1 MANYNK
7 SFNFRNGI
15 QVDNDNFVVNA
26 NGLVGIGTTIPKN
39 YLLNVHGDVNI
50 TGLITANNSILGVAT
65 ISTLDATNVSA
76 SSSITAGTFYGSA
89 SGLTGI
95 YGIAVDGWVV
105 SGGNI
110 STTSNVGIGT
120 TLPVGNFQVGTGVT
134 ITTHGGATY
143 SGIVTAL
150 SLDSIGLTGTK
161 NLQVSGVSTFNSS
174 IDLNSSIDISGHAEL
189 DQLNVSGVST
199 FAIAHIGPSVTISSG
214 IVTATSYRGDGSQ
227 LTGIAVTANVITNSL
242 VVSGVSTLRT
252 LGVLGVTT
260 TQHLQV
266 SGVSTLST
274 LNVNNVYSSTGV
286 ITASNFVGSFTGT
299 ASTAQSLTGNPN
311 ITVSNVL
318 ASNIQS
324 GVITATTRIYS
335 ESIGIGTTSSSSDI
349 HVKRSGQAKIQIT
362 SDSAESIIGLG
373 NSVSINGYNG
383 LLRYGNTSGTFPYST
398 SNSLDV
404 LNYGPGN
411 VNFYLEASNVSAA
424 TTGSFYW
431 HRKPNF
437 ARLMTLTYDGK
448 LGIGNTLPGY
458 NLEVTGNARV
468 DSDAYFGNDVEV
480 SNDLVVTN
488 DLTVGNSFTFN
499 GQYISANLEGN
510 INSTSGVSTFYDL
523 KVTNSSQI
531 QSIGIGHS
539 NPPIFDPVS
548 STYITNPLS
557 INGGANNTFFV
568 TTGGKV
574 GVGTT
579 AITGSYGIDGLT
591 IEAGFKSVGVGTTS
605 VRASVDFADAG
616 KDYSSGQYAYMLPPR
631 LNSSEI
637 VGLSTVAG
645 AIIYN
650 TDTNTHQGYNG
661 SGWYDLY

>member
-39 YLLNVHGDVNI
+39 YLLNVYGDVNV
-50 TGLITANNSILGVAT
+50 TGLVTANNSIIGVAT
-65 ISTLDATNVSA
+65 ISTVKATNVSA
-76 SSSITAGTFYGSA
+76 SSSITATTFYGSA

-95 YGIAVDGWVV
+95 YAVAVDGWVV

-120 TLPVGNFQVGTGVT
+120 TLPNGTLQIGTGVT
-134 ITTHGGATY
+134 ISNYGGATY
-143 SGIVTAL
+143 SGIVTSL
-150 SLDSIGLTGTK
+150 SFNANDLVTTQKLYVTGLSTFAGISTVTGTTLFAK
-161 NLQVSGVSTFNSS
+161 
-174 IDLNSSIDISGHAEL
+174 
-189 DQLNVSGVST
+189 QLNVSGVST
-199 FAIAHIGPSVTISSG
+199 FNGNINVGSAVTIYSSTG
-214 IVTATSYRGDGSQ
+214 IISATSFTGDGSQ
-227 LTGIAVTANVITNSL
+227 LTGIAVTTNVNTNGL
-242 VVSGVSTLRT
+242 VVSGVSTIRT
-252 LGVLGVTT
+252 LGVSGVTT
-260 TQHLQV
+260 TQYLQV
-266 SGVSTLST
+266 TGVSTLSSV
-274 LNVNNVYSSTGV
+274 NVDSVYSPTGI
-286 ITASNFVGSFTGT
+286 ITANNFVGSLTGT

-311 ITVSNVL
+311 INVTNVV

-324 GVITATTRIYS
+324 GVITATTRIYT

-349 HVKRSGQAKIQIT
+349 HVKRSGQAKIQVT

-373 NSVSINGYNG
+373 NSVSITGYNG

-398 SNSLDV
+398 PYSLDI

-448 LGIGNTLPGY
+448 LGIGNTLPSY
-458 NLEVTGNARV
+458 NLEVTGTARV

-488 DLTVGNSFTFN
+488 DLTVGSNFTFN
-499 GQYISANLEGN
+499 GQYISANLQGN
-510 INSTSGVSTFYDL
+510 VNATSGISTFNNVTLTGIATIPTTFANKIGVATASISNYFDL
-523 KVTNSSQI
+523 DASS
-531 QSIGIGHS
+531 
-539 NPPIFDPVS
+539 
-548 STYITNPLS
+548 
-557 INGGANNTFFV
+557 A
-568 TTGGKV
+568 TGGFRSV

-579 AITGSYGIDGLT
+579 A
-591 IEAGFKSVGVGTTS
+591 
-605 VRASVDFADAG
+605 VRCAVDLADAG
-616 KDYSSGQYAYMLPPR
+616 KDNSSGQFAYMIVPR
-631 LNSSEI
+631 LNDTQIS
-637 VGLSTVAG
+637 GLSTVAG
-645 AIIYN
+645 ALIFN
-650 TDTNTHQGYNG
+650 TSTLKFQGYTG
-661 SGWYDLY
+661 IAWTDFH